1 MTNEIAD
8 ISPRTAARIVGI
20 GLIIMFF
27 LAIFAILIVLSNIIV
42 PGDAATTANN
52 IKANELLFGIA
63 IVGYY
68 IILALDVAVALAL
81 YVILKPVN
89 KNLSLLAAILRLV
102 YTAIMIISLLALIFL
117 FINAYSCGELI
128 AYIFFIPH
136 LFVLGYIVF
145 KSGYIP
151 RILGVLLI
159 IGSFCYII
167 TIYGHL
173 FISKELYELL
183 LIIVFLPEV
192 LAEMSLAFWLLLKA
206 NKLSEM
212 IEEKMNTS
220 GE

>member
-1 MTNEIAD
+1 MTNRIAD

-42 PGDAATTANN
+42 PGDAKTTANN
-52 IKANELLFGIA
+52 IKANQSLFYIA
-63 IVGYY
+63 ITCYF
-68 IILALDVAVALAL
+68 IILALDAVVALAL
-81 YVILKPVN
+81 YVILKPAN
-89 KNLSLLAAILRLV
+89 KNLALLAAFFRV
-102 YTAIMIISLLALIFL
+102 MYTAIMVISLLALVFL
-117 FINAYSCGELI
+117 FINAYSYGLLI

-145 KSGYIP
+145 ESGYIP

-167 TIYGHL
+167 TIYGL
-173 FISKELYELL
+173 FFIPKEVYELL
-183 LIIVFLPEV
+183 LVIVFLPEV
-192 LAEMSLAFWLLLKA
+192 IAEMSLAVWLLLKSA
-206 NKLSEM
+206 KIPEI
-212 IEEKMNTS
+212 IEDKMNTS